1 MTSGLVQKSYR
12 YPFKSRPP
20 TIQHEFL
27 GIPEPVGIAYALQW
41 SEESGQNEEHRGK
54 PPAPTFSNIDRC
66 GEEGFREPKRR
77 TNTYAWSRDWE

>member
-27 GIPEPVGIAYALQW
+27 GIPEPVGIAYALQ
-41 SEESGQNEEHRGK
+41 
-54 PPAPTFSNIDRC
+54 
-66 GEEGFREPKRR
+66 
-77 TNTYAWSRDWE
+77 